1 MGSTEENHD
10 TEISVPEF
18 SFDEWANELGLKRPI
33 TQELRKEEL
42 VTKEALSLVELKD
55 LKELNFP
62 LGVIKIIM
70 NAISKWKIKTDTS
83 AVVSMDKGPPPSEP
97 AQGSPSGN
105 LDQLTGAGKTLDNLL
120 NDIEAPVVTKSDTK
134 INFGFMDPRTILTLK
149 AQSTKAVHITQF
161 ITEQCKRR
169 RQNRRKE
176 FIIKSGKDSE
186 ALILK
191 PDDDH
196 PYLGIYI
203 EEWGAAN
210 MRLLNHLLSSGQLP
224 RNDIEFYLAYTT
236 KIFEFAEKYEWNSV
250 LSYDYH
256 YRELQA
262 EHQFM
267 WGTFSPHMEIQIL
280 VPKRGKPTV
289 SSQASNSGQQPKED
303 CKLFKARGFCSFGTA
318 CKYRHP
324 PTANK
329 DRVDHRA
336 ENPPKNSLNTGQHA

>member
-1 MGSTEENHD
+1 MGSTDENND
-10 TEISVPEF
+10 AEISVPEF
-18 SFDEWANELGLKRPI
+18 SFDEWATELGLKRPI

-42 VTKEALSLVELKD
+42 VTKEALSLVELED

-70 NAISKWKIKTDTS
+70 NAISKWNTKSDNS
-83 AVVSMDKGPPPSEP
+83 APVPVDKDPSPGP
-97 AQGSPSGN
+97 AAGN
-105 LDQLTGAGKTLDNLL
+105 LNQLDGAGKTLDTLL
-120 NDIEAPVVTKSDTK
+120 NDIEAPVDTKSDTK
-134 INFGFMDPRTILTLK
+134 MNYGFMDPRTILTLK
-149 AQSTKAVHITQF
+149 AQNTKAVHITQF

-176 FIIKSGKDSE
+176 FVIKSGKDSE

-224 RNDIEFYLAYTT
+224 RNDIEFYFAYTT

-250 LSYDYH
+250 LNYDYH

-280 VPKRGKPTV
+280 VPKRSKSNVNP
-289 SSQASNSGQQPKED
+289 QASNSGQQPKED
-303 CKLFKARGFCSFGTA
+303 CKLFKAKGFCSFGTA

-324 PTANK
+324 PNANK
-329 DRVDHRA
+329 ERVDPRA
-336 ENPPKNSLNTGQHA
+336 DNPPKNSLNTGQHA